1 MAINCSDLLKSLTP
15 ELNAIFK
22 EEYSKINYQEEI
34 DFGTELE
41 RVDDDYMVSER
52 T

>member
-1 MAINCSDLLKSLTP
+1 MAITYSDLLKDLTP
-15 ELNAIFK
+15 QLNAMFN
-22 EEYSKINYQEEI
+22 EEYAKTDYREEI

-41 RVDDDYMVSER
+41 RVDDEYAVSKR

>member
-1 MAINCSDLLKSLTP
+1 MAISRNDLLKDLKPVLSAMF
-15 ELNAIFK
+15 N
-22 EEYSKINYQEEI
+22 EEYAKTDYREEI

-41 RVDDDYMVSER
+41 RVDDEYAVSKR